1 MCLSERLSIRHGESS
16 SRSSRTAWSSATRKG
31 RPALVLLVAA
41 ALLAACGEKDE
52 PESSSEPSAAEAARE
67 AKEGHGFEGIG
78 ADRKKFVGRSG
89 TATKTACELV
99 STSTVERFVSGIAR
113 EPVSLERSANDSLD
127 LSFCEFR
134 SLSGPDTYVKLAL
147 DTAAGAVR
155 RYYNLIAEA
164 RQLPSIGTGGEE
176 SSRPELVRNVG
187 DDGTYGGAGAFWIP
201 AQLDLTSIKDERIV
215 KVHTYVDGAS
225 RSDAREASAQLAR
238 RAFAGYDD

>member
-1 MCLSERLSIRHGESS
+1 
-16 SRSSRTAWSSATRKG
+16 
-31 RPALVLLVAA
+31 VVA

-52 PESSSEPSAAEAARE
+52 PESASSPPSTEAPAPPSEERS
-67 AKEGHGFEGIG
+67 APGGQEGG
-78 ADRKKFVGRSG
+78 ADRLNLIGRSG

-99 STSTVERFVSGIAR
+99 PTPTVEQIVSDVAK
-113 EPVSLERSANDSLD
+113 EPVRLERSANDSLD

-134 SLSGPDTYVKLAL
+134 TVSGTDTYVKITL
-147 DTAAGAVR
+147 DTAVRAVR

-176 SSRPELVRNVG
+176 SSRPQLVRNVG

-215 KVHTYVDGAS
+215 KVHTYVAGAS
-225 RSDAREASAQLAR
+225 RVDAREASAQLAK
-238 RAFAGYDD
+238 RAFAGYED